1 MDSVYTERLDEHVA
15 AVVLNQPAKKNAIS
29 AVMMDRLAEY
39 LLALDE
45 SPDVRVVVLRGE
57 GEVFSSGGDLSQT
70 PADAATIETSRAT
83 LRHYLRAVRVL
94 RHVATPVVAM
104 VDGVAVGGAF
114 SLALACDL
122 VCVSDRVRVVPAFC
136 ALGIAPEMGIAQFL
150 PQLVGEKL
158 AKEILFTNR
167 ALDAAEL
174 RRLGIANRVL
184 PAPDLAAG
192 TLELARQVAAMSP
205 TSIGVT
211 KALVNRGLDVGL
223 DGLLEAESTASPY
236 CAQTADFA
244 AAAARFA
251 RPTPRPATGRSDA

>member
-1 MDSVYTERLDEHVA
+1 MDSVYAERVDEHVV

-29 AVMMDRLAEY
+29 APMMDRLAE
-39 LLALDE
+39 LLLGLDE
-45 SPDVRVVVLRGE
+45 DRDVRVVVLRGE
-57 GEVFSSGGDLSQT
+57 GEVFSSGGDLGQT
-70 PADAATIETSRAT
+70 PPDEATIETSRAT
-83 LRHYLRAVRVL
+83 LRRYLRAVRVL
-94 RHVATPVVAM
+94 RHLATPVVAM
-104 VDGVAVGGAF
+104 VDGFAVGGAF

-122 VCVSDRVRVVPAFC
+122 LCVSDRVRVIPAFC

-167 ALDAAEL
+167 TLDAAEL
-174 RRLGIANRVL
+174 QRLGIANRVL
-184 PAPDLAAG
+184 PAADLAAG

-211 KALVNRGLDVGL
+211 KGLVNRVLDAGL

-236 CAQTADFA
+236 CTRTADFA
-244 AAAARFA
+244 AASARFA
-251 RPTPRPATGRSDA
+251 RPAPGRSGER